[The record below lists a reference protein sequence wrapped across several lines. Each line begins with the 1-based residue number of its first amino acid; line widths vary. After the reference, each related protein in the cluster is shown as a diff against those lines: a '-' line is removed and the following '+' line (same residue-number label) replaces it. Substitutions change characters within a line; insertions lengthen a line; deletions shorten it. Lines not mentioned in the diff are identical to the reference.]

1 MQTIGRDTLEE
12 VSSEDYMGFLKEG
25 LTVVETIDRVLT
37 SLILSNSTVRNR
49 LVVLMQIYG
58 VKCEDIEVTLKN
70 LYRFIGE
77 GAEKARVERM
87 MSDNLVLLR

>member
-25 LTVVETIDRVLT
+25 LTVVETIDRVLA